1 MVVQADEYERAQPGQ
16 DLGDFFAST
25 QGIFQHPQ
33 VAAWDA
39 ALRAQRAARLDG
51 GGEGGG
57 K

>member
-1 MVVQADEYERAQPGQ
+1 MIVQADEYERAQSGK

-39 ALRAQRAARLDG
+39 ALRVQRAARLDG
-51 GGEGGG
+51 GERGG